1 MKTNKKEITLI
12 ERKKAELQKQLN
24 AIKETESVERT
35 RKIDELIKIVKPEMD
50 AFLSLTK
57 FHTNGKIQV
66 ELTYDIALQLYVNQW
81 RSLSA
86 TRHNYGNDIEF
97 DGNCYINK
105 TKEPKG
111 YNISQFIS
119 EDCFSNIGIDEP
131 QDLVTIHP
139 EIKRHFEKYKK
150 AKTAL
155 RNKIIKVAEKLNI
168 DQQDAL
174 EAIDEHIS

>member
-24 AIKETESVERT
+24 AIKETESAERT
-35 RKIDELIKIVKPEMD
+35 RKIDELIKMVKPEMD
-50 AFLSLTK
+50 VFLSLTK
-57 FHTNGKIQV
+57 FHTKGKIQV
-66 ELTYDIALQLYVNQW
+66 ELTYDIELQLYVND
-81 RSLSA
+81 
-86 TRHNYGNDIEF
+86 GDDIEF

-119 EDCFSNIGIDEP
+119 EDCFCNIGINEP

-174 EAIDEHIS
+174 EAIDEHIN